1 VIGGL
6 RVMRIYPVLGGILL
20 GLATYKPQFGIL
32 IPVALVAAGQWRCI
46 AAACATTTVL
56 VVVTSSI
63 FGGTIWLEW
72 LKAFPGDAA
81 QFYTMLANNRLMPTV
96 EGDLHTFGISQGMG
110 FVVQAI
116 VACLA
121 ASLVFYSFRRLPSS
135 LAIAVLCAATLLST
149 PYAFVYDLPLLTG
162 AVLLFVAYRISHGP
176 PFGLPEIGF
185 LILILVFPAI
195 MVVGGIHAP
204 ISSAVVG
211 LFIAHILMT
220 QRARQ
225 RCSIGTAGSGAFAV
239 VALAMRE

>member
-1 VIGGL
+1 
-6 RVMRIYPVLGGILL
+6 
-20 GLATYKPQFGIL
+20 
-32 IPVALVAAGQWRCI
+32 
-46 AAACATTTVL
+46 
-56 VVVTSSI
+56 
-63 FGGTIWLEW
+63 
-72 LKAFPGDAA
+72 
-81 QFYTMLANNRLMPTV
+81 
-96 EGDLHTFGISQGMG
+96 
-110 FVVQAI
+110 VVQAI